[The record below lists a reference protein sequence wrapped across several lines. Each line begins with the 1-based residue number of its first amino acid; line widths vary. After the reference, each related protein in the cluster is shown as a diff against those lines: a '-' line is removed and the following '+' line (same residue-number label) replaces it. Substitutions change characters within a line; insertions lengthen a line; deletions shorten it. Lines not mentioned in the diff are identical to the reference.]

1 MLKNMQL
8 IKQFSSVLTRLYGSH
23 SYSTETRCIL
33 TAKSGGAPFG
43 GVLWVTY
50 LSSDSSPMAS
60 IWVATFAQ
68 MVVTAAFS
76 AWVSAIVQES
86 AGSGSLQ

>member
-1 MLKNMQL
+1 
-8 IKQFSSVLTRLYGSH
+8 
-23 SYSTETRCIL
+23 
-33 TAKSGGAPFG
+33 
-43 GVLWVTY
+43 VTY
-50 LSSDSSPMAS
+50 LSSDSSPMDS